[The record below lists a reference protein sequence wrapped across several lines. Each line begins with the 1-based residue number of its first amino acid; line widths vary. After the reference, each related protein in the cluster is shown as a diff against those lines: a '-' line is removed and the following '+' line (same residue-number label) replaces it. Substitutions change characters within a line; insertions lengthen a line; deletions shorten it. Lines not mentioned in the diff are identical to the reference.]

1 MELDLGA
8 QTNESNKYKKVSD
21 LDMYQKVALTTAIY
35 PREQAIIYPTL
46 GLTGEAG
53 EVANKVKKIIRDG
66 SDSKDEK
73 LVSEIKSEIGDCLWY
88 IAVLANDFDIKLSDI
103 ASANIEKLA
112 TRKSKGTIHGSGF
125 TDRAKAT
132 QSINK
137 IKGSGK
143 THAHKM
149 QAAIAMSQRAKVA
162 SERAKDPEKKKDLAS
177 AHRVYQQYIN
187 QNKKKD

>member
-1 MELDLGA
+1 MVEGQLELELGTV
-8 QTNESNKYKKVSD
+8 TNENHKYKKISD

-88 IAVLANDFDIKLSDI
+88 IAVLASDFDIKLSDI
-103 ASANIEKLA
+103 ASTNLEKLA
-112 TRKSKGTIHGSGF
+112 NRKKNGTIHGSG
-125 TDRAKAT
+125 DNR
-132 QSINK
+132 
-137 IKGSGK
+137 
-143 THAHKM
+143 
-149 QAAIAMSQRAKVA
+149 
-162 SERAKDPEKKKDLAS
+162 
-177 AHRVYQQYIN
+177 
-187 QNKKKD
+187 

>member
-1 MELDLGA
+1 MNGQLELELGA
-8 QTNESNKYKKVSD
+8 QSNESNKYKKVSD

-73 LVSEIKSEIGDCLWY
+73 LVSEIKAEIGDCLWY

-103 ASANIEKLA
+103 ASTNIEKLA
-112 TRKSKGTIHGSGF
+112 NRQKNGTIHGSGD
-125 TDRAKAT
+125 TR
-132 QSINK
+132 
-137 IKGSGK
+137 
-143 THAHKM
+143 
-149 QAAIAMSQRAKVA
+149 
-162 SERAKDPEKKKDLAS
+162 
-177 AHRVYQQYIN
+177 
-187 QNKKKD
+187 

>member
-1 MELDLGA
+1 MSGQLELELGA
-8 QTNESNKYKKVSD
+8 QSNESNKYKKVSD

-73 LVSEIKSEIGDCLWY
+73 LVSEIKAEIGDCLWY
-88 IAVLANDFDIKLSDI
+88 IAVLADDFDIKLSDI

-112 TRKSKGTIHGSGF
+112 LRQKNNTIHGSGD
-125 TDRAKAT
+125 DR
-132 QSINK
+132 
-137 IKGSGK
+137 
-143 THAHKM
+143 
-149 QAAIAMSQRAKVA
+149 
-162 SERAKDPEKKKDLAS
+162 
-177 AHRVYQQYIN
+177 
-187 QNKKKD
+187 

>member
-1 MELDLGA
+1 MEGQLELELGTV
-8 QTNESNKYKKVSD
+8 TNENHKYKKISD
-21 LDMYQKVALTTAIY
+21 LDMYQQVAKTTAIY

-73 LVSEIKSEIGDCLWY
+73 LVSEIKAEIGDCLWY

-112 TRKSKGTIHGSGF
+112 LRQKNNTIHGSGD
-125 TDRAKAT
+125 DR
-132 QSINK
+132 
-137 IKGSGK
+137 
-143 THAHKM
+143 
-149 QAAIAMSQRAKVA
+149 
-162 SERAKDPEKKKDLAS
+162 
-177 AHRVYQQYIN
+177 
-187 QNKKKD
+187 